1 MQQGSKQSNSWLDA
15 LEQNTLQIDFLE
27 KELKAIEEELN
38 LAKRRELALLKGQE
52 AIEAVQNVLQMI
64 EDLDFLTEKEKQQ
77 AKSEFWEYLNN
88 GTKKEQN
95 TFDKTTNEKQN
106 KIITSFQAQVKEKLN
121 EGRIGFEN
129 GYHMLDG
136 KQEIRSLGWS
146 LASELTSLGYLP
158 TTESYKYNFDQRV
171 NKLIENKFTVYLNKC
186 LTPFNLP
193 SLYIF
198 KKISLP
204 IQMGIYFIINNQA
217 ILYIGKASN
226 LRERWIK
233 HEKWAL
239 IKAKYPFSKIAW
251 ATTPTNSDYSLLDIT
266 ETSLIQYFQ
275 PPLNT
280 HKKKI
285 SQKKKVKISEFKGFG
300 K

>member
-1 MQQGSKQSNSWLDA
+1 MQQDSKQSNSWLDV
-15 LEQNTLQIDFLE
+15 LEQNTLEINFLE

-38 LAKRRELALLKGQE
+38 LAKKRKLAFLKGQE
-52 AIEAVQNVLQMI
+52 VIESVQNVMQII
-64 EDLDFLTEKEKQQ
+64 ENLDCLTENEKQQ

-88 GTKKEQN
+88 VRKKEQK
-95 TFDKTTNEKQN
+95 TFDKKTNEKQS

-121 EGRIGFEN
+121 EGCIGFEN
-129 GYHMLDG
+129 GYQMLDG
-136 KQEIRSLGWS
+136 KQEIRILGWS
-146 LASELTSLGYLP
+146 LASELTRLGYLP
-158 TTESYKYNFDQRV
+158 TTETYKYNFDQRA
-171 NKLIENKFTVYLNKC
+171 NELIENKFTVYFTKC
-186 LTPFNLP
+186 LNPFQLP
-193 SLYIF
+193 DLYIL

-204 IQMGIYFIINNQA
+204 IQMGIYFIINNQK

-239 IKAKYPFSKIAW
+239 LKTKYPFSKIAW
-251 ATTPTNSDYSLLDIT
+251 AATPTNSDYSLLDIT

-280 HKKKI
+280 QKKKI
-285 SQKKKVKISEFKGFG
+285 SQKKKLKISDYKGFG

>member
-15 LEQNTLQIDFLE
+15 LELNTLQIDFLE

-38 LAKRRELALLKGQE
+38 LAKRRKLAIFKGQG
-52 AIEAVQNVLQMI
+52 AIEAVQNVIQMI
-64 EDLDFLTEKEKQQ
+64 DTLDGLTEKEKQQ
-77 AKSEFWEYLNN
+77 AKSEFLEYLSNDI
-88 GTKKEQN
+88 KKEQN
-95 TFDKTTNEKQN
+95 TFKKTTNEKQN

-129 GYHMLDG
+129 GYQMLDQ

-146 LASELTSLGYLP
+146 IASELTSLGYLP
-158 TTESYKYNFDQRV
+158 TAESYKYNFDQMV
-171 NKLIENKFTVYLNKC
+171 NELIENKFTVYFNKC
-186 LTPFNLP
+186 LTPFKLP
-193 SLYIF
+193 DLYSF

-217 ILYIGKASN
+217 IVYIGKASN

-251 ATTPTNSDYSLLDIT
+251 ATTPTNSDYSLLDLT

-275 PPLNT
+275 PSLNT
-280 HKKKI
+280 QKKKI
-285 SQKKKVKISEFKGFG
+285 LKKRN
-300 K
+300 

>member
-27 KELKAIEEELN
+27 KKLKAIEEELN
-38 LAKRRELALLKGQE
+38 LSKRRELALFKGQE
-52 AIEAVQNVLQMI
+52 AIEAIQNVLQMI
-64 EDLDFLTEKEKQQ
+64 ENLDFLTNKEKQQ
-77 AKSEFWEYLNN
+77 AKSEVWGYVNN
-88 GTKKEQN
+88 AINKEHN

-121 EGRIGFEN
+121 EGGIGFEN
-129 GYHMLDG
+129 GYQMLDG

-146 LASELTSLGYLP
+146 IASELTILGYLP
-158 TTESYKYNFDQRV
+158 KTESYKYNFDQRA
-171 NKLIENKFTVYLNKC
+171 NELIENKFTVYFKKC
-186 LTPFNLP
+186 LNPFKLSNL
-193 SLYIF
+193 YAF
-198 KKISLP
+198 KKITLP

-233 HEKWAL
+233 DEKWAL

-280 HKKKI
+280 QKKKI
-285 SQKKKVKISEFKGFG
+285 SQKKKLKILEFKGFG